1 MTDILKNI
9 KEQLNAKITDA
20 NFEGANIV
28 LYTDNE
34 NFFREGEGRIK
45 EIVEQIKKRV
55 ELRADEKILT
65 NQEEAKKIIKKIV
78 PEEAEI
84 TDILFDE
91 HRSIVVIEAK
101 RPGLVIGKQGSIFSD
116 IRKQTLWTPQ

>member
-34 NFFREGEGRIK
+34 NFFREGEGKIK

-55 ELRADEKILT
+55 ELRVDPKILS
-65 NQEEAKKIIKKIV
+65 NQEEAKKEIKKRG
-78 PEEAEI
+78 PRR
-84 TDILFDE
+84 TS
-91 HRSIVVIEAK
+91 HRFTS
-101 RPGLVIGKQGSIFSD
+101 R
-116 IRKQTLWTPQ
+116 